1 MRGVVRRYLSE
12 KRYGFILSEDGNE
25 EVFFHHSVFDA
36 LGGPPPITGEAVV
49 YTLSEGTRAA
59 SVTRDEPPV
68 HRTGTVSS
76 YDPVRGFGF
85 INTVEGQCYLHKSE
99 IIGGVIPAV
108 GSRVDF
114 YTTGNSAPGK
124 SPRACY
130 VAVLQ

>member
-1 MRGVVRRYLSE
+1 MKGMVRRYLTE
-12 KRYGFILSEDGNE
+12 KRYGFILSEDGSE
-25 EVFFHHSVFDA
+25 EVFFHLSVFD
-36 LGGPPPITGEAVV
+36 LLDGPPPITNEAVE

-59 SVTRDEPPV
+59 TVTRSTSPV

-108 GSRVDF
+108 GSRVNF

-130 VAVLQ
+130 VAVL